1 MGRYADA
8 VEVYEEGLKIDPTNE
23 QYKDAMANAIKVGF
37 KPDSAFFHVLTSGS
51 RVNVKYDIN
60 ELKIKAIYQT
70 LFDRKSC
77 Y

>member
-51 RVNVKYDIN
+51 SVNVKYNIN
-60 ELKIKAIYQT
+60 KLISI
-70 LFDRKSC
+70 S
-77 Y
+77 